1 MRRMRLYLHQSIR
14 YCDIHSVLPICRR
27 ELDIFKEAKV
37 YLWYHSVSVKITQKI
52 VSGFVL
58 FWVNASS
65 ISFVF
70 THIKCVCPHVVTAEA
85 TFPEIHMCYIPL
97 RRPSLYLKRHHDA
110 ALNPQCSKNGIKY

>member
-70 THIKCVCPHVVTAEA
+70 THIKYL
-85 TFPEIHMCYIPL
+85 IMCLSACGY
-97 RRPSLYLKRHHDA
+97 S
-110 ALNPQCSKNGIKY
+110 